1 MVIYIYQKFY
11 LQINL
16 KKQKVFISLRNELP
30 VWKNPRIS
38 IWKEILEKN
47 KEIVTL

>member
-16 KKQKVFISLRNELP
+16 KKQKVFISLRNEL
-30 VWKNPRIS
+30 WKNPRIS